1 MYGERPAL
9 GFDDSSD
16 EEEHAQRQRQTQ
28 RSRKAP
34 TKEELMLGLWAD
46 DDDDEE
52 GHVDRGAAS
61 RRNTNDH
68 FGSNVLRPVGFVA
81 ATDNPAVIGDKDS
94 AASDDDDNTSGSD
107 SDSSSGS
114 SSPSIS
120 DREAASELKEEL
132 PMERKSD
139 TLQPTH
145 MSSTLHRGPVKAP
158 APSGSKDFGK
168 FASGAVW
175 NMMAKMGYKPGEGL
189 GKHGEGRI
197 EPIQVTLRRAGEGIS
212 FSGSE
217 RPLEK
222 KSSPAPA
229 TKGRQRGGR
238 SGADGLP
245 REQRD
250 SQAQVRA
257 RQKTEYKTLEELQRR
272 TDAQLKEVFVDMTT
286 NTEVGSFSELAAKRL
301 PLGERDKLAG
311 DVRLG
316 MDLASARLEELGQ
329 EQARAEAKV
338 DALSKK
344 MQNLSTSIERRQ
356 ARTSYLQ
363 AIKESVCAVQATAN
377 ATLIESVETA
387 KDDLSA
393 LYDAYKL
400 MYEAAQRI
408 EAQHKF
414 DVWGELRLETVVTGT
429 VHSHFQRLFRD
440 WNPAAHPDIIE
451 SVLTPLYPFVHI
463 CDASES
469 SERLA
474 PIESLLY
481 QTLVPGLKR
490 FILTQWNPLADDLS
504 LPLSHLPP
512 VIVAA
517 VSEDISN
524 KLLRHVNA
532 IEPRKVM
539 NKFNS
544 QREATHS
551 SASQPLADLR
561 VDRIVIP
568 WLPYISDRA
577 ELVSSVRRKLCEAL
591 DYWTPTKESNSIV
604 LSLVYPWAEII
615 QGKELRKLSAKVS
628 DRLEAML
635 RAEFQFNAQ
644 RQVVWPFKVLVKWH
658 SVLPSDAW
666 LALAKRQ
673 VLSKFI
679 DYLRLW
685 LEDPNADYA
694 EIADWYWQWRQLH
707 PPEIFALEAVQ
718 QEFKKALVLMAYAL
732 SQQED
737 PLPAV

>member
-16 EEEHAQRQRQTQ
+16 EEEHAEWQRQTH
-28 RSRKAP
+28 RSHKALS
-34 TKEELMLGLWAD
+34 KEELMLGLWAD
-46 DDDDEE
+46 DDNKEDN
-52 GHVDRGAAS
+52 VDRGAAF
-61 RRNTNDH
+61 R
-68 FGSNVLRPVGFVA
+68 GSANGHSSVNALKPLGFVA
-81 ATDNPAVIGDKDS
+81 AASNSAVTSDKDG
-94 AASDDDDNTSGSD
+94 AASDDGSTSGNNSD
-107 SDSSSGS
+107 SNSGS
-114 SSPSIS
+114 SSSSIS
-120 DREAASELKEEL
+120 DGEEVGELREEY
-132 PMERKSD
+132 RND
-139 TLQPTH
+139 TPRPTA
-145 MSSTLHRGPVKAP
+145 MLSTLRRGPIKAS
-158 APSGSKDFGK
+158 APPRSKDFGK

-189 GKHGEGRI
+189 GKHGEGRV

-217 RPLEK
+217 RPLES
-222 KSSPAPA
+222 KSPPTPA

-238 SGADGLP
+238 TGADGLP
-245 REQRD
+245 HEQRG

-257 RQKTEYKTLEELQRR
+257 RLRTEYKTLEELQRR
-272 TDAQLKEVFVDMTT
+272 TGAQLKEVFVDMTT

-301 PLGERDKLAG
+301 PLTERDKPAS

-316 MDLASARLEELGQ
+316 MDLASARLEELRH
-329 EQARAEAKV
+329 ERARAEAKV

-344 MQNLSTSIERRQ
+344 LRHLSTSIERRQ
-356 ARTSYLQ
+356 ARTGYLQ
-363 AIKESVCAVQATAN
+363 EIKESVCAVQATAD
-377 ATLIESVETA
+377 ATHTESAETA

-393 LYDAYKL
+393 LYSAYKL

-414 DVWGELRLETVVTGT
+414 DVWGELRLETVITDT
-429 VHSHFQRLFRD
+429 AHSHFQRLFRD
-440 WNPAAHPDIIE
+440 WNPTEHPGIVEGIL
-451 SVLTPLYPFVHI
+451 VPLYPFVHM
-463 CDASES
+463 CDAGES

-474 PIESLLY
+474 PLESLLC

-490 FILTQWNPLADDLS
+490 FILTQWNPLADDLG

-517 VSEDISN
+517 VSGDISN

-532 IEPRKVM
+532 IEPRKAM
-539 NKFNS
+539 NKYNS
-544 QREATHS
+544 QREAAS
-551 SASQPLADLR
+551 DSASRPLAELR
-561 VDRIVIP
+561 IDRIVIP
-568 WLPYISDRA
+568 WLPYIRDRA

-591 DYWTPTKESNSIV
+591 DYWTPTKESNSVV
-604 LSLVYPWAEII
+604 LSLLLPWAEII

-644 RQVVWPFKVLVKWH
+644 RQVVWPFKALIKWR
-658 SVLPSDAW
+658 SVLPPDTW
-666 LALAKRQ
+666 FALVKRQ

-685 LEDPNADYA
+685 LEDPSADYA
-694 EIADWYWQWRQLH
+694 EIADWYWQWKQMY

-732 SQQED
+732 SRQD
-737 PLPAV
+737 DSLPAV